1 LKIRDF
7 ILKKTG
13 HFLKKQKGFT
23 IVELLCAMGIFSI
36 MALALYV
43 VFDRA
48 NQVWEQGQ
56 FKSDQYQNA
65 RTALDMMSREISSA
79 IIAVGG
85 PDSFTTSLYRPPYL
99 VSTNPTPTM
108 IGGHTYDRDD
118 IRFVF
123 PRLNALYQ
131 AGYFISDNGTAANV
145 SDDTLNRLYL
155 SESDTNF
162 DLASFTTSDKVAF
175 RVTDLN
181 FTFIYKH
188 SDGTYQSAAIWDS
201 RMGYT
206 GTSTTA
212 GTTEDDGK
220 LPDYIEITMKIAGQE
235 ALQKYDGNVP
245 DAERK
250 VYKIMIPMNSR
261 SFRND

>member
-1 LKIRDF
+1 LKIRNIIF
-7 ILKKTG
+7 NKAH

-56 FKSDQYQNA
+56 FKSEQYQNA
-65 RTALDMMSREISSA
+65 RAALDMMSREISSA

-85 PDSFTTSLYRPPYL
+85 PNSFTTSLYRPPYL
-99 VSTNPTPTM
+99 VSTNGTTT
-108 IGGHTYDRDD
+108 ISGTSYDRDD

-123 PRLNALYQ
+123 PRMDALYQ
-131 AGYFISDNGTAANV
+131 AGYFISDNSTAGTV
-145 SDDTLNRLYL
+145 SDDTLSRRF
-155 SESDTNF
+155 SSSSSTNF
-162 DLASFTTSDKVAF
+162 DLATFGTPDKVAF

-181 FTFIYKH
+181 FSFIFK
-188 SDGTYQSAAIWDS
+188 SGGNYQTATVWDS

-206 GTSTTA
+206 GVSTTV
-212 GTTEDDGK
+212 GTTDDGK
-220 LPDYIEITMKIAGQE
+220 LPEYIEITMKIADQQ
-235 ALQKYDGNVP
+235 ALQKYNGNVP
-245 DAERK
+245 DSERK
-250 VYKIMIPMNSR
+250 IYKIMVPMNTR

>member
-1 LKIRDF
+1 LKIRNIIF
-7 ILKKTG
+7 NKAH

-56 FKSDQYQNA
+56 FKSEQYQNA
-65 RTALDMMSREISSA
+65 RAALDMMSREISSA

-85 PDSFTTSLYRPPYL
+85 PNSFTTSLYRPPYL
-99 VSTNPTPTM
+99 VATNGTTT
-108 IGGHTYDRDD
+108 ISGTSYDRDD

-123 PRLNALYQ
+123 PRMDALYQ
-131 AGYFISDNGTAANV
+131 AGYFISDNSTAGTV
-145 SDDTLNRLYL
+145 SDDTLSRRF
-155 SESDTNF
+155 SSSSSTNF
-162 DLASFTTSDKVAF
+162 DLATFGTPDKVAF
-175 RVTDLN
+175 RITDLN
-181 FTFIYKH
+181 FSFIFK
-188 SDGTYQSAAIWDS
+188 SGGSYQTATVWDS

-206 GTSTTA
+206 GVSTTGA
-212 GTTEDDGK
+212 TTDDGK
-220 LPDYIEITMKIAGQE
+220 LPEYIEITMKIADQQ
-235 ALQKYDGNVP
+235 ALQKYNGNVP
-245 DAERK
+245 DSERK
-250 VYKIMIPMNSR
+250 IYKIMVPMNTR